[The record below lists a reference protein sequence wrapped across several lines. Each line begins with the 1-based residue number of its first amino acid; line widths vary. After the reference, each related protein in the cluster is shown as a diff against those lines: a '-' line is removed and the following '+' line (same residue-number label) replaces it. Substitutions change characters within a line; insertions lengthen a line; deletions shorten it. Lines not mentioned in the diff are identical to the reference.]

1 MSKRWDALI
10 AKEVNG
16 KNYWTKIG
24 AMFENRSGNGF
35 SLVLDAIPP
44 TVDGAYR
51 ISLFEPKD
59 NNDRGSNNGGGNSN
73 SGGSSYSSN
82 SGNSNNSSYS
92 SGRPG
97 ANRGGQSDN
106 MEDDIPF

>member
-35 SLVLDAIPP
+35 SLVLDAFPP

-59 NNDRGSNNGGGNSN
+59 NSDRGSNN
-73 SGGSSYSSN
+73 GGSSYSSN
-82 SGNSNNSSYS
+82 SGSSNNSSYS

-97 ANRGGQSDN
+97 ANRGQSAPDHGQD
-106 MEDDIPF
+106 DDIPF

>member
-1 MSKRWDALI
+1 MSKRWDAFI
-10 AKEVNG
+10 AKDVNG
-16 KNYWTKIG
+16 KSYWTKIG

-51 ISLFEPKD
+51 VSLFEPKE
-59 NNDRGSNNGGGNSN
+59 NNNRDSSYGNN
-73 SGGSSYSSN
+73 SGGN
-82 SGNSNNSSYS
+82 SYS

-97 ANRGGQSDN
+97 SNRGQSNDVSD
-106 MEDDIPF
+106 DDIPF